1 MPGKLIPAKKL
12 AKMETDYVSG
22 VCTSYKELSKK
33 YGVPE
38 RTIWKI
44 GRDGGW
50 VAKRKVYCR
59 KVAETAIDARARK
72 DADRLAEAG
81 DAAKNLVT
89 AINEMSGNMD
99 RLCTHLISV
108 QHGPDTDTEE
118 RVLSV
123 LNIPY
128 IRGMTQALR
137 DLTEVIARVD
147 RIPTVRE
154 QTDRERLELERRRLD
169 AQQNEREQDTTIR
182 VVFEDDL
189 NDEGTDG

>member
-1 MPGKLIPAKKL
+1 MPGKRISEKKRRKLETEYVTGDLGLREL
-12 AKMETDYVSG
+12 AKRYGISESQIYSI
-22 VCTSYKELSKK
+22 SKA
-33 YGVPE
+33 
-38 RTIWKI
+38 
-44 GRDGGW
+44 DGW
-50 VAKRKVYCR
+50 VDKRKQYR
-59 KVAETAIDARARK
+59 SKVVADAVDARARK

-169 AQQNEREQDTTIR
+169 AQENEREQDTTIR

-189 NDEGTDG
+189 NDDQRTDG